1 MDGVTS
7 VLQDKLKSL
16 HNITALQLMFAINC
30 IAPVYLLIGKPS
42 PSPPFMLSSSSLP
55 FSLSP
60 SPLGLLITGE
70 GVSAVYFIIR
80 HPDVIL
86 NLLAFSSASAIGQ
99 LFIFTTI
106 TEFGPL
112 TCAVFT
118 TTRKFFTILV
128 SVIIFGNA
136 LLQRQWV
143 AVVLVFI
150 GLSIDAY
157 IGSRKKINSNSN
169 EPKQSQVA

>member
-1 MDGVTS
+1 
-7 VLQDKLKSL
+7 
-16 HNITALQLMFAINC
+16 MFAINC

-42 PSPPFMLSSSSLP
+42 PSPPFMLSSPSLP
-55 FSLSP
+55 P

-128 SVIIFGNA
+128 SVIIFGNT

-157 IGSRKKINSNSN
+157 IGSRKKITSNSN